1 MPALSESHK
10 SNGSRGFASVL
21 RIRNFSLLTA
31 SCTLS
36 QLGDR
41 MTHMLLITVIALS
54 QPGKLMA
61 YSTGSLAFVIPTM
74 LLAPIAGV
82 LVDRWDKRKVL
93 GFTHVIQSGLWVI
106 AALLMITLKSFA
118 PFWVALFIFFGLD
131 VFNNTSVPALMPQLV
146 ARRKLLVANSVNLTF
161 SRIATVLGMVV
172 GGFLVKWAGWKY
184 GIFINASTHLTAG
197 LLALAMSGVFIAHRG
212 LTADSSRLTDP
223 GQRGSPWGL
232 VANAFRQLF
241 ADLAELVRVIGRDR
255 LVAFVMSS
263 VVVATFVSSL
273 SYTVLIYIVQQV
285 LRLGTSGVGI
295 FAGFLAVGMIA
306 GAASMSYVRRRINQP
321 MVVVFVILLY
331 GLLFLASPWLIT
343 VWFMVVIALV
353 AGVAFSWLGVV
364 QNTMLQEEVPEE
376 IRGRIFSTREF
387 ITNVTFL
394 LTTLFIGAL
403 GDLTSYRIVLVASGA
418 VLCLLAVLGWVFVR
432 TMQRSTAKL

>member
-21 RIRNFSLLTA
+21 RIRNFSLLVA
-31 SCTLS
+31 SGSLS

-41 MTHMLLITVIALS
+41 LTHMLLITVIAVA

-93 GFTHVIQSGLWVI
+93 GFTHIIQSGLLVTAAFLII
-106 AALLMITLKSFA
+106 ALKSFA

-146 ARRKLLVANSVNLTF
+146 ARRKLLTANSVNLTF
-161 SRIATVLGMVV
+161 CRVATVLGMVI

-184 GIFINASTHLTAG
+184 GMFINASTHLTAG
-197 LLALAMSGVFIAHRG
+197 LLALAISGVFIANRG
-212 LTADSSRLTDP
+212 LTADRARSTASDE
-223 GQRGSPWGL
+223 RGSIRGL
-232 VANAFRQLF
+232 VAHAFRQLF
-241 ADLAELVRVIGRDR
+241 ADLAAVVRVVGRDR
-255 LVAFVMSS
+255 LVAFVMVS
-263 VVVATFVSSL
+263 VVVTMFISSV
-273 SYTVLIYIVQQV
+273 SYTVLIYLVQQV
-285 LRLGTSGVGI
+285 LKLGTGGVGM
-295 FAGFLAVGMIA
+295 FAGVLAVGMIG
-306 GAASMSYVRRRINQP
+306 GAVSMSFIRKRINQP
-321 MVVVFVILLY
+321 MVVVFAILLY
-331 GLLFLASPWLIT
+331 GLLFLASPWLIS
-343 VWFMVVIALV
+343 VWFMIVVAVV
-353 AGVAFSWLGVV
+353 AGIAFSWLGVV

-387 ITNVTFL
+387 VTNIAFL

-403 GDLTSYRIVLVASGA
+403 GDLTSYKIVLVAIGV
-418 VLCLLAVLGWVFVR
+418 VLSMLALLGWGFVR
-432 TMQRSTAKL
+432 AMQRPAAKL

>member
-1 MPALSESHK
+1 M
-10 SNGSRGFASVL
+10 SRGFASVL

-31 SCTLS
+31 SCSLS

-41 MTHMLLITVIALS
+41 LTHMLLITVIAVA

-61 YSTGSLAFVIPTM
+61 YSTGSLAFVVPTM

-82 LVDRWDKRKVL
+82 LVDRWDRRKVL
-93 GFTHVIQSGLWVI
+93 GFTHVIQSGLWVAAAFLII
-106 AALLMITLKSFA
+106 ALKSFA

-146 ARRKLLVANSVNLTF
+146 ARRKLLTANSVNLTF
-161 SRIATVLGMVV
+161 CRVATVLGMVA

-184 GIFINASTHLTAG
+184 GLFVNASTHLTAG
-197 LLALAMSGVFIAHRG
+197 LLALAISGVYVAHRG
-212 LTADSSRLTDP
+212 LPAASSRLSASD
-223 GQRGSPWGL
+223 QRASVWGL
-232 VANAFRQLF
+232 VAHAFRRLF
-241 ADLAELVRVIGRDR
+241 ADLAAVVRVVGRDR

-263 VVVATFVSSL
+263 VVVTTFVSSV
-273 SYTVLIYIVQQV
+273 SYTVLIYVVQQV
-285 LRLGTSGVGI
+285 LKLGTGGVGV

-306 GAASMSYVRRRINQP
+306 GAASMSYIRRRINQP
-321 MVVVFVILLY
+321 MVVVLVILLY

-343 VWFMVVIALV
+343 VWFMIVIALV

-387 ITNVTFL
+387 VTNAAFL

-403 GDLTSYRIVLVASGA
+403 GDLTSYKAVLMAIGA
-418 VLCLLAVLGWVFVR
+418 VLGTLAVLGWIFVR
-432 TMQRSTAKL
+432 AMQRPARA